1 MKKLLAAF
9 SLFLIIGL
17 SNAQASSYYVDDSA
31 VEEVLSK
38 GVEVNSNFS
47 LDVNSTA
54 ELFSQSASLNEKDPL
69 VAILLDIFVG
79 GLAIHR
85 VYLGGKPT
93 LILLYFITCYGIFG
107 ILPIGDLIVLAV
119 NYDDISAYVGND
131 KFVMW

>member
-1 MKKLLAAF
+1 MKKLLAVF

-17 SNAQASSYYVDDSA
+17 SNATASSYYVDDSA

-38 GVEVNSNFS
+38 GVEVNTDFS
-47 LDVNSTA
+47 LDVNTSA
-54 ELFSQSASLNEKDPL
+54 ELFNQSASLNEKDPL

-79 GLAIHR
+79 GLAVHR

-93 LILLYFITCYGIFG
+93 LILLYFITCGGIFG
-107 ILPIGDLIVLAV
+107 VLPLGDLIVLAI

-131 KFVMW
+131 NFIMW

>member
-1 MKKLLAAF
+1 MKKLLAVF
-9 SLFLIIGL
+9 SLFLLIGL
-17 SNAQASSYYVDDSA
+17 SNAEASSYYVDDSA

-38 GVEVNSNFS
+38 GVEMNSSFS
-47 LDVNSTA
+47 LDANSTA
-54 ELFSQSASLNEKDPL
+54 ELFSQSATLNEKDPL

-93 LILLYFITCYGIFG
+93 LILLYFITCGGIFG
-107 ILPIGDLIVLAV
+107 VLPLGDLIVLAV

-131 KFVMW
+131 NFIMW